1 MSPVRAVQRPAAA
14 EDTRASAERR
24 TAARALL
31 LHPLLLAD
39 GPRDDEFR
47 LVRRHREELER
58 LFAEGLGYRLLV
70 EPRAAR
76 LFKAGLGRDASRPLL
91 RRSGAP
97 ASPRVYALL
106 CLVLAALTRCK
117 AQLLVDELVAE
128 VRSAVADAGLDVDL
142 DSASDRRALHAAL
155 LALVESGVLSER
167 DGDLARWGEDARVMS
182 LLDVHRERLRLI
194 PSASLA
200 GADSPEGL
208 LDAAAL
214 PSAAGGA
221 RVAVRRRLLESP
233 LLSTAEL
240 PPEQAEW
247 WSRNRNR
254 ERDWFRD
261 RFGLELELRAEGA
274 LLVDPAEE
282 LTDTP
287 FPGPGSARH
296 SALLLLGEL
305 VATLRPAALDAE
317 PVQRTWRPLPVEAV
331 DAARDRVLAAY
342 GKGFKKAHREDPDAL
357 RDDALA
363 VLRDVG
369 LVRAGPGGGL
379 LVHAAAAR
387 YAPRP
392 SLAAAAGSG
401 ERSLFDE
408 ET

>member
-1 MSPVRAVQRPAAA
+1 VSPVRAVQRPGPA
-14 EDTRASAERR
+14 EDIRATAERR

-39 GPRDDEFR
+39 GPHDEEFR

-70 EPRAAR
+70 QPRAAR
-76 LFKAGLGRDASRPLL
+76 LFKAGLGRDATRPLR

-97 ASPRVYALL
+97 VSPRVYALL

-117 AQLLVDELVAE
+117 SQLLVDELVAE
-128 VRSAVADAGLDVDL
+128 VRSAVADAGLDIDL
-142 DSASDRRALHAAL
+142 DTATDRRALHAAL
-155 LALVESGVLSER
+155 LALVERGVLSER
-167 DGDLARWGEDARVMS
+167 DGDLARWGEDARVLS
-182 LLDVHRERLRLI
+182 LLDVHRERLRLL
-194 PSASLA
+194 PAASLA
-200 GADSPEGL
+200 GADSPDQL

-240 PPEQAEW
+240 PAEQAEW

-274 LLVDPAEE
+274 LVLDPAEE

-287 FPGPGSARH
+287 FPGQGSARH
-296 SALLLLGEL
+296 AALLLLDEL
-305 VATLRPAALDAE
+305 VAAARPAALEADPAE
-317 PVQRTWRPLPVEAV
+317 RTWWPVPADAVEAGC
-331 DAARDRVLAAY
+331 ARVLSSY
-342 GKGFKKAHREDPDAL
+342 GKGFKKAHRDDPEAL
-357 RDDALA
+357 RADAVG

-369 LVRAGPGGGL
+369 LVRDDLTGGL

-392 SLAAAAGSG
+392 TLAAKAGSG
-401 ERSLFDE
+401 ERSLFDGE
-408 ET
+408 D